1 MLFLASVLFLSI
13 VGILFVHSAGSYWSQ
28 VHYKDQ
34 LPFAFKQGS
43 YLIVGILGA
52 LFIRNK
58 SFIRLPRFWLIIY
71 VFSILFLIGVLIPG
85 IGVVRNGSQSW
96 ISLGFMNFQPAEL
109 AKIAVLGMLAFSLAY
124 EKKTKGQ
131 IYFQSAVILLLPIS
145 FIMIQPDFGS
155 AFVLIVASFFLLFAA
170 GLPLKFFVTVGI
182 TGIVAL
188 VALIAS
194 APYRLD
200 RIQSFLDP
208 WSDPLGTGFQAIQ
221 SLLAVGPAGLFGF
234 GYGNSRQKFLYLP
247 EPQNDF
253 IFSILL
259 EETGFIGGFIII
271 SAFVLFFT
279 TGFAMAAR
287 TKTRAYQL
295 TIIGFTSLLAVQTF
309 LNMGV
314 VTGLLPVTGVTL
326 PFISYGGSS
335 LVTTWGIIGII
346 LNLANDSIREGRR

>member
-1 MLFLASVLFLSI
+1 MSSVLFLSI
-13 VGILFVHSAGSYWSQ
+13 IGILFVHSAGSYWSE
-28 VHYKDQ
+28 VHYKGQ
-34 LPFAFKQGS
+34 VPFAFKQAS
-43 YLIVGILGA
+43 YLVVGILGA

-58 SFIRLPRFWLIIY
+58 SFVRLPKFWFIIY
-71 VFSILFLIGVLIPG
+71 GLSILFLIGVLIPG

-109 AKIAVLGMLAFSLAY
+109 AKIAVLGMVSFSLAN
-124 EKKTKGQ
+124 EKKSKKVM
-131 IYFQSAVILLLPIS
+131 YFQSALILLLPIS
-145 FIMIQPDFGS
+145 FIMLQPDFGS
-155 AFVLIVASFFLLFAA
+155 AFVLVVATFFLLFAA
-170 GLPLKFFVTVGI
+170 GLPLKFFVTIGM
-182 TGIVAL
+182 TGIVAF
-188 VALIAS
+188 VVLIAS
-194 APYRLD
+194 APYRLV
-200 RIQSFLDP
+200 RIQAFLDP
-208 WSDPLGTGFQAIQ
+208 WKDPLGSGFQAIQ

-259 EETGFIGGFIII
+259 EETGFIGGLIII
-271 SAFVLFFT
+271 TAFVIFFT
-279 TGFAMAAR
+279 TGFSLASKA
-287 TKTRAYQL
+287 KTRAAQF

-346 LNLANDSIREGRR
+346 LNLANESSKEGRR

>member
-1 MLFLASVLFLSI
+1 MSVLFLSI
-13 VGILFVHSAGSYWSQ
+13 IGIFFVHSAGSYWSE
-28 VHYKDQ
+28 VHYKGQ
-34 LPFAFKQGS
+34 LPFAFKQAS
-43 YLIVGILGA
+43 YLVVGIIGA

-58 SFIRLPRFWLIIY
+58 SFIRLPVFWYTLYIL
-71 VFSILFLIGVLIPG
+71 SILFLIGVLIPG

-96 ISLGFMNFQPAEL
+96 ISLGFINFQPAEL
-109 AKIAVLGMLAFSLAY
+109 AKIAVLGMLSFSLAN
-124 EKKTKGQ
+124 EKKTKRKM
-131 IYFQSAVILLLPIS
+131 YFQSAIILLLPIS
-145 FIMIQPDFGS
+145 FIMLQPDFGS
-155 AFVLIVASFFLLFAA
+155 AFVLVVAVFFLLFVA
-170 GLPLKFFVTVGI
+170 GLPLKFFVMVGL
-182 TGIVAL
+182 TGMIAF

-194 APYRLD
+194 APYRLA

-208 WSDPLGTGFQAIQ
+208 WQDPLGTGFQAIQ

-259 EETGFIGGFIII
+259 EEIGFIGGFIVI

-279 TGFAMAAR
+279 TGLMLAAK
-287 TKTRAYQL
+287 TKTRAAQL

-346 LNLANDSIREGRR
+346 LNLANESSNEGRR

>member
-1 MLFLASVLFLSI
+1 MLFLSSVLFLSI
-13 VGILFVHSAGSYWSQ
+13 IGILFVHSAGSYWSE

-34 LPFAFKQGS
+34 LPFAFKQAS
-43 YLIVGILGA
+43 YLVVGILGA

-58 SFIRLPRFWLIIY
+58 NFIRLPMFWIGTYIL
-71 VFSILFLIGVLIPG
+71 SILFLIGVLIPG

-109 AKIAVLGMLAFSLAY
+109 AKIAVLGMLSFSLANENKPKLKLY
-124 EKKTKGQ
+124 TQ
-131 IYFQSAVILLLPIS
+131 ATFILLVPIS
-145 FIMIQPDFGS
+145 FIMLQPDFGT
-155 AFVLIVASFFLLFAA
+155 AFVLIVAAFILLFAA
-170 GLPLKFFVTVGI
+170 GLPLKFFVTIGM
-182 TGIVAL
+182 TGIIAL
-188 VALIAS
+188 IALIAS
-194 APYRLD
+194 APYRLA

-208 WSDPLGTGFQAIQ
+208 WKDPLGTGFQAIQ

-279 TGFAMAAR
+279 TGFILASR
-287 TKTRAYQL
+287 VKTRSYQL
-295 TIIGFTSLLAVQTF
+295 TIIGFTSLLAIQTF

-346 LNLANDSIREGRR
+346 LNLANDSLKEGRR

>member
-1 MLFLASVLFLSI
+1 MASVLFLSI
-13 VGILFVHSAGSYWSQ
+13 VGILFVHSAGSYWSE

-43 YLIVGILGA
+43 YLVVGIMGA
-52 LFIRNK
+52 LFIRK
-58 SFIRLPRFWLIIY
+58 SKLVRLPKFWTIMY
-71 VFSILFLIGVLIPG
+71 GFSVLFLVGVLIPG

-96 ISLGFMNFQPAEL
+96 ISLGFVNFQPAEL
-109 AKIAVLGMLAFSLAY
+109 AKIAVLGMLALTLSN
-124 EKKTKGQ
+124 ERKTKKQ
-131 IYFQSAVILLLPIS
+131 IYLHSALILLLPIS
-145 FIMIQPDFGS
+145 LIMVQPDFGS

-170 GLPLKFFVTVGI
+170 GLPIKFFITIGI
-182 TGIVAL
+182 TGILAL

-200 RIQSFLDP
+200 RIQAFLDP
-208 WSDPLGTGFQAIQ
+208 WQDPLGTGFQAIQ

-259 EETGFIGGFIII
+259 EETGFIGGLVIITAFI
-271 SAFVLFFT
+271 VFFT
-279 TGFAMAAR
+279 TGFTLAA
-287 TKTRAYQL
+287 KVKNRAYQY

-346 LNLANDSIREGRR
+346 LNLSDKSTREGRR